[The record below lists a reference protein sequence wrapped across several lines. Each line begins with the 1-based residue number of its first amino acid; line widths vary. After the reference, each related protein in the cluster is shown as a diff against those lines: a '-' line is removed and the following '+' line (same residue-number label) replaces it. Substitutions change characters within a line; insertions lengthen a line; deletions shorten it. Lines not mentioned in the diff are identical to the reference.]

1 MSEISCCMNCDMFRV
16 FDGEI
21 RPQCAI
27 TNTYIDDYL
36 VDKRAPN
43 CPLGIV
49 TCKDC
54 KYWNKETE
62 YCKHWSRTEDAYYT
76 VCTGADF
83 YCEDAR
89 RK

>member
-1 MSEISCCMNCDMFRV
+1 MSEISCCMNC
-16 FDGEI
+16 E
-21 RPQCAI
+21 
-27 TNTYIDDYL
+27 YL
-36 VDKRAPN
+36 MVNVPSQKLILMIIQIN
-43 CPLGIV
+43 VPLGYV

-62 YCKHWSRTEDAYYT
+62 YCKHWSEDAYYT
-76 VCTGADF
+76 VHTGADF

>member
-1 MSEISCCMNCDMFRV
+1 MNCDMFRV
-16 FDGEI
+16 FDGET

-27 TNTYIDDYL
+27 TETYIDDYL
-36 VDKRAPN
+36 DKRAPN

-54 KYWNKETE
+54 EYWNKETE
-62 YCKHWSRTEDAYYT
+62 YCKHLSDAMGRTEDAYYT
-76 VCTGADF
+76 VHTGADF